1 MSDTIP
7 SELTKNI
14 NLSPSTI
21 ETIDAAFL
29 DYVENLNIFCNTF
42 SGFSKIPVIWSS
54 AERSYQLKNNKE
66 LRDKNGSLI
75 PPIISIERI
84 NTVKD
89 PNKKG
94 SFQANVSPKHDRR
107 IVNRVINQDKTSNF
121 SNADSLRKNG
131 QINFKTSKKN
141 QKIVNT
147 SLSIRIPIYIT
158 VEYKINITTNYQ
170 SQMNEAMQPFM
181 ARIAQNYFIIRKD
194 EHKYECFMNPEFS
207 QESNSDLQE
216 EERRYKSAVTVKVLG
231 YLIGEGD
238 NQTDPI
244 VIKQENAVEVKIPKE
259 NLIFQVP
266 VKPSDIAQRFL
277 SNNLAKE
284 TSSVAVTKKTFLIGN
299 GVDSVYVVTHD
310 LSSRDLYVSVREN
323 YNTYDMV
330 FPSISFLSINNI
342 SIDMGDIITNDS
354 FLVTI
359 IG

>member
-1 MSDTIP
+1 
-7 SELTKNI
+7 
-14 NLSPSTI
+14 
-21 ETIDAAFL
+21 
-29 DYVENLNIFCNTF
+29 
-42 SGFSKIPVIWSS
+42 
-54 AERSYQLKNNKE
+54 
-66 LRDKNGSLI
+66 
-75 PPIISIERI
+75 
-84 NTVKD
+84 
-89 PNKKG
+89 
-94 SFQANVSPKHDRR
+94 
-107 IVNRVINQDKTSNF
+107 
-121 SNADSLRKNG
+121 
-131 QINFKTSKKN
+131 
-141 QKIVNT
+141 
-147 SLSIRIPIYIT
+147 
-158 VEYKINITTNYQ
+158 
-170 SQMNEAMQPFM
+170 
-181 ARIAQNYFIIRKD
+181 
-194 EHKYECFMNPEFS
+194 
-207 QESNSDLQE
+207 
-216 EERRYKSAVTVKVLG
+216 LG

-299 GVDSVYVVTHD
+299 GVDSVYVVTHN

-323 YNTYDMV
+323 YSTYDMV